1 MVHGMDRHSMHSA
14 GDEPRTWAMLP
25 GRVLCPH
32 TPRRACSVRVR
43 RPCRCRA
50 RAVARE
56 RGGGGGEKVWF
67 STEHTVGV
75 ADFLDCHDGAG
86 FDVRG
91 AVHCAV
97 RAMPD
102 TFPLGVSLHASPE
115 P

>member
-1 MVHGMDRHSMHSA
+1 MEWIGTLCIVRETNHGLGHATGACAVSTHAAA
-14 GDEPRTWAMLP
+14 GMQ
-25 GRVLCPH
+25 
-32 TPRRACSVRVR
+32 RACASAMSLSCACGGSGAR
-43 RPCRCRA
+43 RG
-50 RAVARE
+50 
-56 RGGGGGEKVWF
+56 RGKGMVG
-67 STEHTVGV
+67 TEHTVGV